1 MKGDR
6 LPVLLLTPRVTT
18 SASSN
23 KKLRLKVHPRKPKN
37 SEENAAKRSDH
48 LSKSHCEWHYCA
60 DHQRKA
66 RGDEEWGHTPQGGTL
81 AQEVRPREMLPVIAI
96 SPTEEVEEPRYVLR
110 EMRNSLQ
117 KEKVARIREQIL
129 QGTYQVSAT
138 DVAKAI
144 LRNGTAQL
152 RRKKKDV
159 TS

>member
-1 MKGDR
+1 M
-6 LPVLLLTPRVTT
+6 
-18 SASSN
+18 
-23 KKLRLKVHPRKPKN
+23 
-37 SEENAAKRSDH
+37 
-48 LSKSHCEWHYCA
+48 
-60 DHQRKA
+60 
-66 RGDEEWGHTPQGGTL
+66 